1 MRLALAVGLLL
12 LALRGVPASAS
23 DALLARGRAVYEAN
37 CAVCHGE
44 RGDGAGHAAHM
55 FRVQPRD
62 FTRGLFKFRSTPS
75 GVLPTDEDLL
85 ATVTRGL
92 RWTAMVGRPD
102 LPEPDRRAVVQYVKT
117 FVARR
122 AAEPP
127 APPVVVPPAPPASAR
142 QLEEGRRLWAEAECA
157 TCHGVGGRG
166 DGRAAQGMKDDW
178 GSPTRPGDL
187 TWRPL
192 KRGSA
197 PEGLYLTIATGLTGT
212 PMPSYGDALE
222 PRQIWALV
230 GFLESLVPPARR
242 LAPEQALG
250 EERAGWMAVRMG
262 GMPGHGMMGRG
273 MRMPG
278 RPGPPPMR

>member
-12 LALRGVPASAS
+12 VALRGVPASAS

-55 FRVQPRD
+55 LRVQPRD

-117 FVARR
+117 FVARAPGSSRR
-122 AAEPP
+122 AAGC
-127 APPVVVPPAPPASAR
+127 
-142 QLEEGRRLWAEAECA
+142 GR
-157 TCHGVGGRG
+157 
-166 DGRAAQGMKDDW
+166 
-178 GSPTRPGDL
+178 
-187 TWRPL
+187 
-192 KRGSA
+192 KRSA
-197 PEGLYLTIATGLTGT
+197 PRATAWEAAAT
-212 PMPSYGDALE
+212 
-222 PRQIWALV
+222 
-230 GFLESLVPPARR
+230 ARR
-242 LAPEQALG
+242 
-250 EERAGWMAVRMG
+250 R
-262 GMPGHGMMGRG
+262 RG
-273 MRMPG
+273 
-278 RPGPPPMR
+278 